1 MVELTVR
8 QPLQFL
14 LLKIGAC
21 EEAIAWARNRP
32 MNDVTWDAAPRDW
45 KRWLVETLKCKPNLD
60 ACVKAADKFTG
71 DGDGSDDGSG
81 DGSGYGSGDG
91 SGYGS
96 GYGSGDGSG
105 DGDGSGYGDGY
116 GDGYGYGFGFGFGFG
131 SKEDIVT

>member
-71 DGDGSDDGSG
+71 DGDG
-81 DGSGYGSGDG
+81 
-91 SGYGS
+91 
-96 GYGSGDGSG
+96 
-105 DGDGSGYGDGY
+105 DGY
-116 GDGYGYGFGFGFGFG
+116 GDGYGYGDGSGDGDGDGYGFGFGFG